1 MFGYSVTAVA
11 AGDARNDGCC
21 DVADYDDGAVDDS
34 QKALL
39 QYEVSVDFDV

>member
-1 MFGYSVTAVA
+1 MFGYLATD
-11 AGDARNDGCC
+11 GDARNDGCC
-21 DVADYDDGAVDDS
+21 DAADYDDGAVDDS